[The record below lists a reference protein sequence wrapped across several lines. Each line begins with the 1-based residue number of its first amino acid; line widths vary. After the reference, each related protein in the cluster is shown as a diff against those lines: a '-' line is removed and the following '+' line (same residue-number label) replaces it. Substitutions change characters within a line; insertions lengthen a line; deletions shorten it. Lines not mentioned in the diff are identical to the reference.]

1 MNKNRIVS
9 VAEGPWGRATIYSNE
24 PVEDKTTQKFKTQE
38 PERPITFLMEKKHSE
53 SSQQTVVSSY
63 KFENNS
69 IKSSMFNAEDIY
81 RLPNFEASLF
91 ATIFEDTITELRIL
105 VECNTEMRISK
116 LQSDMGLLLAI
127 KFGVKQ
133 PLFKDVLDGIDPKH
147 LGCNEYKLNK
157 LDADRKYLAEVLQT
171 SYTDLALNKS
181 YMILAE
187 HVKEIVDRDNYRA
200 QLQEAEARHRILR
213 RDTNRQLRQQRNHI
227 KSVTYDT
234 DAIIDDLRTQVED
247 FSLNAETCTR
257 YVNNWERA
265 RTEQHLQTI
274 YDAEY
279 TPSQVVEYFKQR
291 TDNEQRVHTEVEL
304 LINIAINETLEEVER
319 WMEKYD
325 KDMEKI
331 DLKIQI
337 KKNEYQNARDER
349 MALEE
354 TIEKHDKLMKDWI
367 HFKDEREKERQYRET
382 MNKSAITVQAWW
394 RGLLVRRQLGPYK
407 PAKKPPAK
415 KK

>member
-1 MNKNRIVS
+1 M
-9 VAEGPWGRATIYSNE
+9 P
-24 PVEDKTTQKFKTQE
+24 
-38 PERPITFLMEKKHSE
+38 M
-53 SSQQTVVSSY
+53 
-63 KFENNS
+63 
-69 IKSSMFNAEDIY
+69 MFI
-81 RLPNFEASLF
+81 
-91 ATIFEDTITELRIL
+91 

-116 LQSDMGLLLAI
+116 LHSDMGLLLAL
-127 KFGVKQ
+127 KFGVAQ
-133 PLFKDVLDGIDPKH
+133 PSFKDVLDGIDPKH

-171 SYTDLALNKS
+171 SYADLALNKC
-181 YMILAE
+181 YRTLAE
-187 HVKEIVDRDNYRA
+187 HVKDVVERDIYRTE
-200 QLQEAEARHRILR
+200 LQEAEARHRILR
-213 RDTNRQLRQQRNHI
+213 RDTNRLLRQQRNHI

-247 FSLNAETCTR
+247 FTLNAETCAR
-257 YVNNWERA
+257 YVQNWERA

-274 YDAEY
+274 YDAEFE
-279 TPSQVVEYFKQR
+279 PSQVVEYFKQR
-291 TDNEQRVHTEVEL
+291 TDHEQRVHTEVEL

-325 KDMEKI
+325 RDMERI

-349 MALEE
+349 MGLED

-367 HFKDEREKERQYRET
+367 HFKEEREKERLYRET

-407 PAKKPPAK
+407 PAKKPPPK

>member
-1 MNKNRIVS
+1 MNKNRIMS

-24 PVEDKTTQKFKTQE
+24 PIEENNTQKVKAQE

-53 SSQQTVVSSY
+53 TSQETVVSCY
-63 KFENNS
+63 KFQNIS
-69 IKSSMFNAEDIY
+69 IKSSMTSTDDIY

-91 ATIFEDTITELRIL
+91 ATVFEDTITELRIL

-147 LGCNEYKLNK
+147 LDCNEYKLNK
-157 LDADRKYLAEVLQT
+157 LDADRNYLAEVLQT

-181 YMILAE
+181 YGILAE
-187 HVKEIVDRDNYRA
+187 HVKKIVDRDNYRA
-200 QLQEAEARHRILR
+200 ELQEAEARHRILR

-234 DAIIDDLRTQVED
+234 NAIIDDLRTQVED
-247 FSLNAETCTR
+247 FTLNAETCTR

-274 YDAEY
+274 YDSEY

-337 KKNEYQNARDER
+337 KKNDYQNARDER
-349 MALEE
+349 MALED

-407 PAKKPPAK
+407 PPKKPPPK

>member
-1 MNKNRIVS
+1 
-9 VAEGPWGRATIYSNE
+9 
-24 PVEDKTTQKFKTQE
+24 
-38 PERPITFLMEKKHSE
+38 MEKKQSQTSE
-53 SSQQTVVSSY
+53 DETVVSCY

-69 IKSSMFNAEDIY
+69 IKSSVCNADDVY
-81 RLPNFEASLF
+81 RLPKFEASLF
-91 ATIFEDTITELRIL
+91 ASIFEDTITELRIL

-116 LQSDMGLLLAI
+116 VHSDMGLLLAL

-133 PLFKDVLDGIDPKH
+133 PLVKDVLDGIDPKH

-157 LDADRKYLAEVLQT
+157 LDADRKYLAEVLET
-171 SYTDLALNKS
+171 SYTDLALNKC
-181 YMILAE
+181 YRVLAE
-187 HVKEIVDRDNYRA
+187 HVKKIVDRDNYRA
-200 QLQEAEARHRILR
+200 ELQEAEARHRILR

-227 KSVTYDT
+227 KSVIYDT

-247 FSLNAETCTR
+247 FTLNAETCAR
-257 YVNNWERA
+257 YVHNWERA

-274 YDAEY
+274 YDNEY

-325 KDMEKI
+325 KDMERI

-337 KKNEYQNARDER
+337 QKNDYQNARDER
-349 MALEE
+349 MGLED

-367 HFKDEREKERQYRET
+367 NFKEEREKERQYRET

-407 PAKKPPAK
+407 PAKKPPK